1 MCIRDSYKSIRV
13 NALTFAL
20 NLFET
25 GFKTFKIEAV
35 TPVVPILLKNGAKR
49 TRTADPL
56 HAMDVGRFVRLL
68 ATATKSPVILRG
80 FRE

>member
-1 MCIRDSYKSIRV
+1 MALMEQVIYL

-25 GFKTFKIEAV
+25 RFKTFEIEALS
-35 TPVVPILLKNGAKR
+35 PFMSILLKNGAKR

-56 HAMDVGRFVRLL
+56 HAMQGAISRNSLQILSL
-68 ATATKSPVILRG
+68 ANRAAG
-80 FRE
+80 N